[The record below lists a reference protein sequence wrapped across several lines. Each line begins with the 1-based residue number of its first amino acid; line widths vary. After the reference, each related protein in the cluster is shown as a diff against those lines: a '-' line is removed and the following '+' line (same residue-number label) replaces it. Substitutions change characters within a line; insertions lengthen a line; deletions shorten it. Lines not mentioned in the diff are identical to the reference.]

1 MVSGELQIMYNMLYY
16 NNDME
21 VTAAYAK
28 ANLPELLKAVENGER
43 VTISRYNKP
52 VADLVPSSKKATRP
66 VPKFGTGKGLKII
79 DPDWAKPMTKKQL
92 EQWLDTGSY

>member
-1 MVSGELQIMYNMLYY
+1 MN
-16 NNDME
+16 

-52 VADLVPSSKKATRP
+52 IADLVPSSQKANRP
-66 VPKFGTGKGLKII
+66 VPKFGTGRGIKII
-79 DPDWAKPMTKKQL
+79 DPHWAKPMTRKQL
-92 EQWLDTGSY
+92 EQWLATGTY